1 MINIQRVNPET
12 GQVAEIIELDVTLDV
27 NLSHTMTVTSF
38 PVEKGAA
45 ISDHAQKQADVV
57 SFRAL
62 VSSTPLRFIS
72 FTPIIGDAR
81 PRAAFEILTEL
92 QESAERVRIVT
103 DLKTYDSMML
113 VSLAAPRRKDTKH
126 ALMFTATFQAVQIV
140 SSQIVTLPPEEQV
153 QETATKKEDGGKV
166 TPPPADDPVR
176 KGKAGSVLFRLG
188 EWTGEQVRSFVQ

>member
-1 MINIQRVNPET
+1 MINLQRVNPET

-81 PRAAFEILTEL
+81 PRAAFEILTEV
-92 QESAERVRIVT
+92 QESKERVRIVT

-113 VSLAAPRRKDTKH
+113 VSLVAPRRKDTKH
-126 ALMFTATFQAVQIV
+126 ALMFTATFQEVRIV

-166 TPPPADDPVR
+166 TPPPTESATEIENTD
-176 KGKAGSVLFRLG
+176 SILIQLLG
-188 EWTGEQVRSFVQ
+188 L